1 MSVRQE
7 LIQKDLF
14 NLKRLKE
21 ELQLQFSNLQY
32 LRKDNSDH
40 QQTLL
45 GSHLNKA
52 INQNIMLT
60 YSIEMQ
66 LMNYDS
72 YVSSDQEISIPDE
85 NYGLQ
90 LDSLMN
96 LSTLFYDKYKNY
108 QKELE
113 NLVSAKEPVAA

>member
-96 LSTLFYDKYKNY
+96 LSTLFYDKYKSY